1 MHLRSTLFG
10 TNTECSS
17 QETLN
22 TPVRNNHM
30 EIESVSK
37 DSTKQLDL
45 SLPPTQYDFEEE
57 IEEDDESNS

>member
-1 MHLRSTLFG
+1 
-10 TNTECSS
+10 
-17 QETLN
+17 
-22 TPVRNNHM
+22 M

-45 SLPPTQYDFEEE
+45 SLPTQYDFEEE